1 MKKLITTFIVLIT
14 TVFLCGCNN
23 QKPDEKITLKFSS
36 WGSRTE
42 YGILKEVI
50 KTYETQNPNVKIEFI
65 HVPEN
70 YFRKLHL
77 LYASK
82 TEPDVVFLNNTYA
95 PLYIHAGLLEDLSG
109 KFDENKFFKSSIDC
123 FKDNGKL
130 YAIPRDVSNLVL
142 YVNKKLVKNPQNI
155 ITLNDL
161 KNCAKSVTTNS
172 VFGLNYEENPLFWL
186 YYLEY
191 FGGGILTDD
200 GKNSLIGEDA
210 SLKGIEFYADLIN
223 KDKSIPQKWQ
233 MSSMTSA
240 QMFISGKTALYL
252 SGRWLVPKFRETV
265 KFDWDVIPFPS
276 SETSKTLTDASGWAI
291 SKSSKNKEEAFK
303 FVQFLSSDE
312 VSKQFTKTGLITPA
326 NTAVA
331 YSETF
336 LDTNK
341 NPHNSKVFL
350 TILEN
355 SKPTPVNS
363 NYAKIV
369 DEVTKNIIP
378 VLNGKEQAKDV
389 FTMDFTDKIQNLC
402 LKSR

>member
-1 MKKLITTFIVLIT
+1 MKKLITTLIILIT
-14 TVFLCGCNN
+14 TVFLCGCNQN
-23 QKPDEKITLKFSS
+23 QDEKITLKFSS

-95 PLYIHAGLLEDLSG
+95 PLYIRAGLLEDLSG
-109 KFDENKFFKSSIDC
+109 KIDENKFFKSSIDC

-142 YVNKKLVKNPQNI
+142 YVNKNLVKNPQQI
-155 ITLNDL
+155 KTIEDL
-161 KNCAKSVTTNS
+161 KNTAKSVTTNS
-172 VFGLNYEENPLFWL
+172 IFGLNYEENPLFWL

-191 FGGGILTDD
+191 FKGGILTDD
-200 GKNSLIGEDA
+200 GKNSLIGEKA

-265 KFDWDVIPFPS
+265 NFDWDVIPFPY

-303 FVQFLSSDE
+303 FIQFLSSDK
-312 VSKQFTKTGLITPA
+312 VSTQFTKTGLITPA
-326 NTAVA
+326 NKAVA
-331 YSETF
+331 FSETF
-336 LDTNK
+336 LDSNK
-341 NPHNSKVFL
+341 KPHNSEVFL

-378 VLNGKEQAKDV
+378 VLNGKEQAKNV
-389 FTMDFTDKIQNLC
+389 FTIDFTDEIQNLC

>member
-1 MKKLITTFIVLIT
+1 MKRILTALIIFSSI
-14 TVFLCGCNN
+14 FLCGCAKK
-23 QKPDEKITLKFSS
+23 QDDKIVLKFSS

-42 YGILKEVI
+42 YSILKEVI
-50 KTYETQNPNVKIEFI
+50 KKYESQNQNVKIEFI

-82 TEPDVVFLNNTYA
+82 TEPDVVFINNTYA
-95 PLYIHAGLLEDLSG
+95 PLYIKAGLLEDLSD
-109 KFDENKFFKSSIDC
+109 KIDKSKFFDSSLQC
-123 FKDNGKL
+123 FTYDGKL
-130 YAIPRDVSNLVL
+130 YAIPRDVSNLVI
-142 YVNKKLVKNPQNI
+142 YVNKNLVNNPQKI
-155 ITLNDL
+155 KSLEDL
-161 KNCAKSVTTNS
+161 KKVAKSVTKND

-200 GKNSLIGEDA
+200 GKNALIGSPK

-223 KDKSIPQKWQ
+223 KDKSVPQKWQ

-240 QMFISGKTALYL
+240 QMFIGGKTALYL

-265 KFDWDVIPFPS
+265 KFDWDIITFPS
-276 SETSKTLTDASGWAI
+276 TKDSKTLTDASGWAI
-291 SKSSKNKEEAFK
+291 SKSSKNKDEAIK

-312 VSKQFTKTGLITPA
+312 VSKLFTQTGLITPA
-326 NTAVA
+326 NRSIA
-331 YSETF
+331 YSSAF
-336 LDTNK
+336 LDPNK
-341 NPHNSKVFL
+341 RPSNSIVFL
-350 TILEN
+350 NILEN

-369 DEVTKNIIP
+369 DDVTKNITP
-378 VLNGKEQAKDV
+378 VLNGKKQTKDN
-389 FTMDFTDKIQNLC
+389 FTIDFTDKIQKLC